1 MSEKNLSIKLSL
13 NDKQFQSNLKK
24 SMRSLKKFGNSMKRT
39 GQTLST
45 NFTLPVVALGVAAA
59 KLSSDFEES
68 LNKVNVAFGQSSKV
82 IEDFAK
88 TTLDSFGIAEGSA
101 LEMASLFG
109 DMATSMGL
117 SDSMAADMSKT
128 LVGLAG
134 DLASFKNIGIEQS
147 QTALAGIFT
156 GQTESLTNL
165 GVVMTEANLKAF
177 ALTQGIDA
185 NFKSMSQASKVAL
198 RYRYVLEKTKNA
210 QGDFARTSEGV
221 ANTTRSIQE
230 TFKELGKEVGDI
242 ILPITEKLLEIT
254 KKVVSAFKN
263 LSDENK
269 ELVIKIAL
277 LGATL
282 GPILLIFGS
291 LLTSLATIIPL
302 FIKGAAV
309 VGTFVAAMNPL
320 VGIGVAVAGGLTYI
334 ASKMGLFTK
343 ETKDANNELSKL
355 EDHSLVIAPQQT
367 TPTPTGGGQRRSSI
381 PERIE
386 PIKVLSVELNKVADG
401 FDNATRKAEGLSN
414 VLSNQE
420 QFTLNLTS
428 KFESFGNTIQGVL
441 AQSLQSSEGFFK
453 SFIDGTKQAIKG
465 LMSQIAAMVLMQG
478 ILSAFGF
485 GSIGLASE
493 SLGKGLGG
501 ILGNLPFFANGGL
514 VSGATIGMVG
524 EGRNISMSNPEVI
537 APLDKLKSMIGT
549 GMGAVEVYGSISG
562 QDILLSSDRARNN
575 RNRTRGY

>member
-1 MSEKNLSIKLSL
+1 MAEKNLSIKLSL

-39 GQTLST
+39 GQTLSR
-45 NFTLPVVALGVAAA
+45 NLTLPLA
-59 KLSSDFEES
+59 
-68 LNKVNVAFGQSSKV
+68 AFGTASLIAFDKQEKAIAQVEAGLKSTGMAAGFTSK
-82 IEDFAK
+82 ELQKMASDLQAK
-88 TTLDSFGIAEGSA
+88 T
-101 LEMASLFG
+101 LFG
-109 DMATSMGL
+109 DEDILQNATAQLLTFTNIAGEQFEKTQIAVTNLATKSFKGDLKSASIQLGKALNDPIANL
-117 SDSMAADMSKT
+117 SALSRAGIQFSDEQKETIRT
-128 LVGLAG
+128 LVETNRLADAQNLILKELETQFGGSAEAAAQAGLGGFQQLQNTLG
-134 DLASFKNIGIEQS
+134 DLAEDFGAIIYEFLPPLKKGLEKIVGVVK
-147 QTALAGIFT
+147 
-156 GQTESLTNL
+156 SLTKEQKENL
-165 GVVMTEANLKAF
+165 VKWGGLLA
-177 ALTQGIDA
+177 
-185 NFKSMSQASKVAL
+185 
-198 RYRYVLEKTKNA
+198 
-210 QGDFARTSEGV
+210 
-221 ANTTRSIQE
+221 
-230 TFKELGKEVGDI
+230 I
-242 ILPITEKLLEIT
+242 I
-254 KKVVSAFKN
+254 
-263 LSDENK
+263 
-269 ELVIKIAL
+269 
-277 LGATL
+277 
-282 GPILLIFGS
+282 GPILAVLGS
-291 LLTSLATIIPL
+291 FITSLATIIPL

-343 ETKDANNELSKL
+343 ETKDANSELSKL

-501 ILGNLPFFANGGL
+501 ILGKLPFFENGGL